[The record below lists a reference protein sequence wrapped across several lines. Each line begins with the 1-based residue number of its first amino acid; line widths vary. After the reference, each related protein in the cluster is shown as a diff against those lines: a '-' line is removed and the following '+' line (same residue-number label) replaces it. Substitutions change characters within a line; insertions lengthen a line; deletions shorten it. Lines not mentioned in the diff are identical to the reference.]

1 MTKATPKPLLRVQL
15 GAQHDAFLQWCR
27 NSGRDP
33 TGVVQQ
39 LVGMALDDLVTLPR
53 KSKSTTA
60 KSAPRLRVN
69 LGESHGPFIEWC
81 ENRNVAAAAI
91 VKQWLLEILARGD
104 IPVVK
109 LPMTCAR
116 EVVGTSDP
124 SRVRV
129 VLRMSQS
136 ELDAWESLALERK
149 EAPLKLMQRMLR
161 SCLTKSIGF
170 SPEEASMLGT
180 HNLLLLRACN
190 AMNRLA
196 RHADSFVD
204 KGEAAT
210 LDTALL
216 LQEVAAVRSHM
227 ERVSSLLSSHRER
240 WLIEIDSEGAVS

>member
-1 MTKATPKPLLRVQL
+1 LNKPAPKPLLRIQL
-15 GAQHDAFLQWCR
+15 GEHHDAFMRWCR

-39 LVGMALDDLVTLPR
+39 LVGMALDDLVTPP
-53 KSKSTTA
+53 SKSMSGSA
-60 KSAPRLRVN
+60 KNAPRLRVN
-69 LGESHGPFIEWC
+69 LGDSHVPFVKWC
-81 ENRNVAAAAI
+81 ATRNVAAASI
-91 VKQWLLEILARGD
+91 VRQWLIEIMAKGD
-104 IPVVK
+104 ISGDRVAKARP
-109 LPMTCAR
+109 R
-116 EVVGTSDP
+116 EVVGASDP

-149 EAPLKLMQRMLR
+149 ETPPKLMLRMLR

-196 RHADSFVD
+196 KHADGYVS
-204 KGEAAT
+204 KGEVVS
-210 LDTALL
+210 LDAESLQ
-216 LQEVAAVRSHM
+216 QEVAAVRNHM

-240 WLIEIDSEGAVS
+240 WLIEIDREGLKT